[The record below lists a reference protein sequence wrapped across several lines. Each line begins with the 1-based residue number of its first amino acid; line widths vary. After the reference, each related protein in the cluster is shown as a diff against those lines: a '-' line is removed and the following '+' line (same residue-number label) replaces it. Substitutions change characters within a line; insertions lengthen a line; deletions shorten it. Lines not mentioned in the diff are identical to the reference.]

1 MDETTAR
8 DITARRETAPARRRP
23 ATILRAEALPRPQVL
38 NARPIARAKPLGRLA
53 RFRDWRSTHYAADQA
68 LRVVTI
74 LLVAAGLLA
83 GVLAV
88 LIALGAWLFSVT
100 APALPA
106 VLGVAGVVLLIAAL
120 LRGGSSEQHGKRGY
134 GWHWTK
140 CK

>member
-1 MDETTAR
+1 MTTAR

-23 ATILRAEALPRPQVL
+23 ATILRAEALPRQQVL
-38 NARPIARAKPLGRLA
+38 NARPIARAKPAGRLA
-53 RFRDWRSTHYAADQA
+53 RFRDWRADHYAADQA

-74 LLVAAGLLA
+74 LLVTAGLIA
-83 GVLAV
+83 GVLAA

-106 VLGVAGVVLLIAAL
+106 VLGVATVVLLVAAL
-120 LRGGSSEQHGKRGY
+120 LRSGGSSEQHGKRGY